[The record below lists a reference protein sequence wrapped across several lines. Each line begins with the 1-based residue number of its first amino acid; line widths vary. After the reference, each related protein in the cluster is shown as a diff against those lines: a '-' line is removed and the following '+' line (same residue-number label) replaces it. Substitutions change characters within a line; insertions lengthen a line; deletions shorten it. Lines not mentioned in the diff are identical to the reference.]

1 MNIEVCKKCKY
12 LLDGNDSYGNIYRC
26 GLVNNNNVLRM
37 RTGHWYENTRM
48 AKEFKPRRGSKKR
61 LVLYE
66 NEFVVP
72 DNCPFLLE
80 HTIDKGTK
88 WVN

>member
-12 LLDGNDSYGNIYRC
+12 ILTGNDSYGDIHRC
-26 GLVNNNNVLRM
+26 GLVNNNNALII
-37 RTGHWYENTRM
+37 TGLWYENTKM
-48 AKEFKPRRGSKKR
+48 AKEFRPRRGSRKR
-61 LVLYE
+61 RVLYE
-66 NEFVVP
+66 SGFKVP
-72 DNCPFLLE
+72 EDCPFLLE